1 MSGMF
6 SMPTFTFYHIVNFS
20 RKGFFTLGIGRL
32 FLVERMT
39 SAKIAAVMMRYVITE
54 LAGLFVISGIATAS
68 GVYS

>member
-6 SMPTFTFYHIVNFS
+6 SMPTFTFYHIVNFP